1 MTAGGA
7 AGVVTVDKVAD
18 GDALGS
24 TNTQKYGLQFGV
36 KPPSSG
42 TFTAHT
48 RIAGPFAGLT
58 PQDDQSMGLF
68 LGTGDQDNYVKV
80 VTFAN
85 GGAGG
90 VQARKEVGGVAAT
103 PSSSNVT
110 LPGPDAVDLYLTVD
124 VAAATVQP
132 SYAVINNGVSGPVTN
147 VGGPLAI
154 PSGWLG
160 GTSTGLPSASS
171 RPRPSP
177 FPPPPPPSAPPP
189 LPPPRSAEGAPSS
202 LANVGPP
209 MDAAT

>member
-1 MTAGGA
+1 MTNGSSNYESLFNSAGMTGGGA

-90 VQARKEVGGVAAT
+90 VQARKEVGGWPPRRPPATSRCLGPMPSTSTSPSTSPRPRCSRAT
-103 PSSSNVT
+103 PSSTTAS
-110 LPGPDAVDLYLTVD
+110 
-124 VAAATVQP
+124 AA
-132 SYAVINNGVSGPVTN
+132 
-147 VGGPLAI
+147 
-154 PSGWLG
+154 
-160 GTSTGLPSASS
+160 
-171 RPRPSP
+171 R
-177 FPPPPPPSAPPP
+177 
-189 LPPPRSAEGAPSS
+189 
-202 LANVGPP
+202 
-209 MDAAT
+209 